1 MLNAVTDRINRTKN
15 NRGIEIWGFDTEKLQ
30 KRYQNE
36 FAVMLYAL
44 GQFDLEI
51 VKILPMIEKVIRLLS
66 RREE

>member
-1 MLNAVTDRINRTKN
+1 
-15 NRGIEIWGFDTEKLQ
+15 
-30 KRYQNE
+30 
-36 FAVMLYAL
+36 MLYAL